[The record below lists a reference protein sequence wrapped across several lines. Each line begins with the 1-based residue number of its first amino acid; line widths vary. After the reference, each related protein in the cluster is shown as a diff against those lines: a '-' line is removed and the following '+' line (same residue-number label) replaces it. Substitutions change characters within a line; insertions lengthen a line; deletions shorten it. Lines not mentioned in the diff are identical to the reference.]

1 MEIQLNIPFLHQ
13 KTPSFGI
20 KYVDYIMLGKTF
32 VVGQQMFS
40 ALKGPIPE
48 LCTKTSGWV
57 TSLLFSEFQI
67 SPLTS
72 ENPQAPQSL
81 QLGFLWASYL

>member
-1 MEIQLNIPFLHQ
+1 
-13 KTPSFGI
+13 
-20 KYVDYIMLGKTF
+20 MLGKTF
-32 VVGQQMFS
+32 VVGAQMFS
-40 ALKGPIPE
+40 TLKCPIPE
-48 LCTKTSGWV
+48 LFTKTSGWV